1 MPQPKL
7 KIAIQ
12 KSGRLSENS
21 LALFREGGIKFDN
34 GQRKLRT
41 LATNFPIEFLFF
53 RNGDI
58 PGYVAD
64 GIADL
69 GIIGRNIFLEER
81 KEIVELNLWD
91 FQNVECPWQYLKMLI
106 ITGLNILIINV

>member
-12 KSGRLSENS
+12 KSGRLSEDS
-21 LALFREGGIKFDN
+21 LALFKESGIKFSN

-41 LATNFPIEFLFF
+41 LASNFPVEFLFL
-53 RNGDI
+53 RNSDI

-64 GIADL
+64 GIADFGHHWSQYIL
-69 GIIGRNIFLEER
+69 GRKKGNYINKSIGIF
-81 KEIVELNLWD
+81 
-91 FQNVECPWQYLKMLI
+91 KMSDVI
-106 ITGLNILIINV
+106 GGT